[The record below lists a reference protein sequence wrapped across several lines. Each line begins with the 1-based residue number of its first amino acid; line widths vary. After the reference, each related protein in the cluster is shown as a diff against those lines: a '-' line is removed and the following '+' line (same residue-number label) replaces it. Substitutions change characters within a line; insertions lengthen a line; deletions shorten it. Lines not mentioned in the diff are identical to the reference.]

1 MLISPDKHQ
10 SPIKWTHT
18 AALLIGL
25 MTGCAPPIND
35 KSQNACTF
43 LSHNPYLL
51 QSTLAVSDQP
61 RTQARLLATI
71 TVETG
76 HQAYARPV
84 ESWYW
89 EPYIAKSYQ
98 SSSRGYAQ
106 STNATWNDFSKY
118 YGRTMYRLSYYDNL
132 EFIQWYYQTRSRYI
146 KKSGEYEAN
155 LYIIYHEGPTGY
167 KRYIGGQKTAAP
179 VKTAQRFS
187 ILSNAMTKDLTK
199 CQDVLAWQNQ
209 WLTS

>member
-1 MLISPDKHQ
+1 MTKLTPSKSACI
-10 SPIKWTHT
+10 
-18 AALLIGL
+18 ALLLVGL
-25 MTGCAPPIND
+25 ITGCAPSIDTQPHD
-35 KSQNACTF
+35 ACTF
-43 LSHNPYLL
+43 LSNNPYIL
-51 QSTLAVSDQP
+51 QSTLAVSEVP

-71 TVETG
+71 YVESG
-76 HQAYARPV
+76 HHAYARPV

-106 STNATWNDFSKY
+106 STDATWHDFSKY

-132 EFIQWYYQTRSRYI
+132 EFIKWYYQTRSRYI
-146 KKSGEYEAN
+146 NKNTEHESS

-167 KRYIGGQKTAAP
+167 RRYTRGQKSVP
-179 VKTAQRFS
+179 IKTAKRFA
-187 ILSNAMTKDLTK
+187 ILSDTMTKDLTK

-209 WLTS
+209 WLTG